1 MKQCLEMFAEVS
13 RRKDGHKKFHEQ
25 FCKRFQLGIH
35 EDSTG
40 RIKIAELLRFSSS
53 SRPGD
58 PEIVDVPLPEIH
70 EEIVE
75 VIQLIPRERLSECTV
90 EQVVEQVVGVPFHRS
105 SQKSLDW

>member
-1 MKQCLEMFAEVS
+1 MKTPLVES
-13 RRKDGHKKFHEQ
+13 R
-25 FCKRFQLGIH
+25 
-35 EDSTG
+35 
-40 RIKIAELLRFSSS
+40 LRNCCGFSSS

-90 EQVVEQVVGVPFHRS
+90 EQVVETGRGCAISQIIAEIVGLVKTS
-105 SQKSLDW
+105 AC